1 MLCVIYF
8 IPCILAGVMF
18 VFFGLIS
25 TFASID
31 SFAWMIVWVLGL
43 AGYLMK
49 NKKWWGSLFG
59 IAVGFIAIC
68 AGTQDTG
75 QWVNEMPVGFVLCG
89 YYTICAL
96 LCVFSKK

>member
-1 MLCVIYF
+1 MLNAIYF
-8 IPCILAGVMF
+8 IPCILAGAMF
-18 VFFGLIS
+18 AFFGLIS

-31 SFAWMIVWVLGL
+31 PFAWVIVGVLGF

-59 IAVGFIAIC
+59 IAVGFIAIY